1 MPSRPKIGEKKTTNY
16 ELYIKTIIK
25 LLITGIEL

>member
-1 MPSRPKIGEKKTTNY
+1 MYALQAQKWKKTMNY
-16 ELYIKTIIK
+16 ELYIKIIK

>member
-1 MPSRPKIGEKKTTNY
+1 MPSRPKIGKKTTNY

-25 LLITGIEL
+25 LLINGIEL

>member
-1 MPSRPKIGEKKTTNY
+1 MPSRPKIGKKTMNY
-16 ELYIKTIIK
+16 ELYIKIIK